1 MIVTNPVHVIPVENP
16 VEAPEESSRNLPQV
30 PEAKKS
36 RSILVWLSFF
46 WIGLI
51 LLLAVF
57 AGILPIASYE
67 QPIGLPRQSIDFAS
81 LDTLL
86 GTDALGRSMLSRV
99 IHGAQVSLL
108 VATIAGLLSFVVG
121 GLIGLLAGYFGK
133 WSDAIV
139 TLLADVMLAFPGLI
153 LLLALTTIMT
163 PSVTIL
169 IIGLGITG
177 IPTFLRL
184 ARANT
189 LTWSAR
195 EFVRAALNM
204 GAGNGRI
211 LFKEILPNVLPP
223 LAAYLPIVMATMIVA
238 EGSLSFLGLGIPP
251 PTPSWGGMI
260 NDGKD
265 SIADNPHLVFIPATV
280 IFFTV
285 FALNQIGD
293 YLRHRFDRS
302 MQS

>member
-1 MIVTNPVHVIPVENP
+1 MIVTNPVQVMPVKGPVE
-16 VEAPEESSRNLPQV
+16 VPEETSPSLPLV

-36 RSILVWLSFF
+36 RSILVWLSFA
-46 WIGLI
+46 WIGVI
-51 LLLAVF
+51 LFLAVF
-57 AGILPIASYE
+57 ADLLPIASYS
-67 QPIGLPRQSIDFAS
+67 QPIGLPRQSIDFSS
-81 LDTLL
+81 LDTVL

-99 IHGAQVSLL
+99 IHGARVSLI
-108 VATIAGLLSFVVG
+108 VATVAGLVSFVIG
-121 GLIGLLAGYFGK
+121 GLVGLLAGYFGK
-133 WSDAIV
+133 WGDAVV
-139 TLLADVMLAFPGLI
+139 TLMADVMLAFPALI

-163 PSVTIL
+163 PSVSIL

-189 LTWSAR
+189 LTWSSR

-211 LFKEILPNVLPP
+211 LFKEILPNILPP

-265 SIADNPHLVFIPATV
+265 AIADNPHLVFIPAAV

-293 YLRHRFDRS
+293 YLRNRFDRS
-302 MQS
+302 MQH